1 LSLTGGRSGMAIYH
15 CSGWLISPGLI
26 HTASGL
32 AAKSTLVLAAALAL
46 GGCRPPSPREGAAS
60 EVAQVADT
68 LLERSSMPVT
78 MQGLPRDS
86 ILQLLDDYGR
96 SFGDERAT
104 VISRLG
110 TPTRVTT
117 RLIKGIDTLFLL
129 QYPTAS
135 LSVRVWTAEQV
146 EELDEIR
153 VWGPLPG
160 LPPVISLG
168 VTTRPQLLAMLG
180 NPDYRSSEVL
190 VDTIPLVYDLGDPDF
205 TVLLTLYVVG
215 DTVRVLKWQFRMG

>member
-1 LSLTGGRSGMAIYH
+1 MRLSLA
-15 CSGWLISPGLI
+15 P
-26 HTASGL
+26 L
-32 AAKSTLVLAAALAL
+32 AEGTLVLAAALAF
-46 GGCRPPSPREGAAS
+46 GACSPTPRREGSPSQAS
-60 EVAQVADT
+60 RTTDT
-68 LLERSSMPVT
+68 TVRVLATPNAPKP
-78 MQGLPRDS
+78 LPRDS